1 MWAAV
6 HAPPLVRRRILQ
18 VISND
23 GPGFG
28 RDLTTTRAY
37 QELADRIVT
46 YVPQASLVGTL
57 LHQDPRARIIQ
68 SHGASTVG
76 QHDPFSWEVK
86 GTGFVPLP
94 HRSRRGERE
103 SAGFR
108 GWVDSMNPQEREEFT
123 EVFFSLLAAS
133 QAETLS
139 ELSQG
144 WADSTLAVV
153 SAYAALPP
161 EIRRDMLRFIW
172 RLLKNLSWGILG
184 GASGD

>member
-1 MWAAV
+1 M
-6 HAPPLVRRRILQ
+6 
-18 VISND
+18 
-23 GPGFG
+23 
-28 RDLTTTRAY
+28 
-37 QELADRIVT
+37 
-46 YVPQASLVGTL
+46 GTL

-144 WADSTLAVV
+144 WADSALAVV

-161 EIRRDMLRFIW
+161 EIRRDMPRVYLALAKKPQLGNFGRGK
-172 RLLKNLSWGILG
+172 RGLSFVREGSVRGCRIFCLV
-184 GASGD
+184 

>member
-57 LHQDPRARIIQ
+57 LHQDPPGQDHPEPRGKHRGPARPLLL
-68 SHGASTVG
+68 GG
-76 QHDPFSWEVK
+76 QGDWLCP
-86 GTGFVPLP
+86 PP

-144 WADSTLAVV
+144 WADSALAVV

-161 EIRRDMLRFIW
+161 EIRRDMLRFIF
-172 RLLKNLSWGILG
+172 RLLKNLSRGILG